1 MAVEADAQVVYTGGP
16 RRGGDVPDDRR
27 VLTLP
32 KVERAEYERNF
43 VKNAVCE
50 LRFPTL
56 LELESRPPD
65 ALQKAL
71 RKEYPLYERA
81 HALTGFTVGVAGAE
95 RQTQLQH
102 QLKSKDKKWTVL
114 FRSSS
119 VALESTAYR
128 GFDDFMVRLTW
139 VLRAVRPI
147 IDSDFFTRIGLRYI
161 NALPFSEVDFDGW
174 VNPALAG
181 TLVSGP
187 FGEVSAFW
195 QQAQGPAERGWFSF
209 RHGLPEAEGP
219 KREYILDFDFYDEN
233 IDVAEAEAAINALH
247 EQSYRFFCWAV
258 GPKTIAA
265 MGLRKGAKK

>member
-1 MAVEADAQVVYTGGP
+1 MTEE
-16 RRGGDVPDDRR
+16 RR

-32 KVERAEYERNF
+32 AVDRVDYERNF
-43 VKNAVCE
+43 VKTAVCE

-56 LELESRPPD
+56 LELESRPPEV
-65 ALQKAL
+65 LQKAL

-81 HALTGFTVGVAGAE
+81 QALTGITVGGGA
-95 RQTQLQH
+95 QTQVQH

-119 VALESTAYR
+119 VALESTAYK
-128 GFDDFMVRLTW
+128 GFDDFMPRLAW
-139 VLRAVRPI
+139 VLKAVRPL
-147 IDSDFFTRIGLRYI
+147 IDADFFTRIGLRYI
-161 NALPFSEVDFDGW
+161 NALPFNPVDFDGW
-174 VNPALAG
+174 VNPVLAG

-209 RHGLPEAEGP
+209 RHGLPEAEGA

-233 IDVAEAEAAINALH
+233 IDVADTEKAINALH
-247 EQSYRFFCWAV
+247 NESYRFFSWAV

-265 MGLRKGAKK
+265 MGRQKGASK